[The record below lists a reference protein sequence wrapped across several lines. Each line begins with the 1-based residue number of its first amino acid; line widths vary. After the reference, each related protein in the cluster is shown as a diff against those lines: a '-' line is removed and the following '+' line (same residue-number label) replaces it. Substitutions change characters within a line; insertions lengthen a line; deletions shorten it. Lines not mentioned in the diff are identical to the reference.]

1 MPAARRPRR
10 TAATRATHTVQG
22 ETLLQRLFLLRF
34 LHAEFGFHRDV
45 AQAYDLRGDSATRVL
60 LSALKDRQE
69 GYGTDGLSFVAA
81 ALIGQDGKKATTED
95 IKRYDTN
102 VRSHLFRINERR
114 SQPLTLRYFQTLALL
129 YTERVLDRL
138 DKGPKHFCKEL
149 NDFVSATKPVG
160 WRDFPRF
167 TVASLRKLAFMMA
180 TGSGKTLLF
189 HLNYLQFLHYN
200 GAKPIANILLITPG
214 PDLSAQHLRELQASG
229 LPCRL
234 FDAGRSRDFTD
245 TPHTIE
251 IIGISRFVAEK
262 KDKGTR
268 IEPASFSGRNLIFVD
283 EGHRSK
289 SEEGVQRQIREAL
302 VGDEGFVFEYSATF
316 QQAFAGD
323 DDDQRARRDEYGAA
337 VCFDYS
343 YKWFLHDGYGKDF
356 TVLNSSG
363 ADAEAGTWSLL
374 AGLFVFAAQSHA
386 YRSNHTALKQ
396 YNIAPPLALMVG
408 REIAGSTQD
417 DATTRA
423 DVLAALRFFH
433 RFLRNEGG
441 WSDTAL
447 GALLGSTS
455 PIDTHQHGLA
465 LKEAREYWT
474 LVGMTAGA
482 DLFVW
487 ITAMVLHSPGG
498 GGLVVHRIKGNENE
512 IALRGSEDQNQRPF
526 GLVYIGK
533 APDLTNA
540 IPADSGIEQSD
551 DHLADA
557 WFPRMDEPG
566 SPVNFLL
573 GAKKFIEGWS
583 SWRVSA
589 LGLINIGKSEGSE
602 IIQLFGRGVRL
613 LGLHRLLKRSKY
625 LTGYTHPVSLPLLE
639 RLFVF
644 AIDSKYMTKFRETI
658 ELEGVDGGGFLE
670 FELELWRTID
680 QPNPPVLHLPEWPGQ
695 DRFKVEQAVRLD
707 AVHLGNV
714 PARRTITVRRE
725 TRFEGLQSD
734 EAATTTVRGTA
745 AAKSLAD
752 APWFRFV
759 DQEALYVRLC
769 RHAREH
775 GYDNIGF
782 SGADVR
788 ALLTAQSRE
797 LLVQADAEF
806 HHSDSW
812 TARRR
817 WEDAVFDLLKG
828 AFERIYRRAQQTWET
843 QNMTLPVLREDHPNY
858 KFTYKVRVPQKLA
871 STSPQ
876 FIHDLQSLIAQ
887 CPKQNW
893 TGQEA
898 VMAVA
903 RFGEHLY
910 QPLILDA
917 ENPKNRATPNAT
929 EKQSL
934 TITPPS
940 LTASEQECVEMLR
953 DYWTANAATVHA
965 GESIY
970 LLRNLSRGKGVGF
983 FESEGFY
990 PDFILWHR
998 KADGTQRL
1006 VFIEPH
1012 GMRQDDA
1019 PDINNKV
1026 QLAMEIGNHL
1036 ADILQ
1041 APGCP
1046 VDEVTAYIVSATP
1059 FAELR
1064 RKHGANWD
1072 IQRYAEHHILFPS
1085 EIRTQP
1091 RLGGLL

>member
-1 MPAARRPRR
+1 MPRVRQPRR

-22 ETLLQRLFLLRF
+22 ETLTQRLFLLRF
-34 LHAEFGFHRDV
+34 LHQEFGFRPDV
-45 AQAYDLRGDSATRVL
+45 AQANDLRGDAATRVL
-60 LSALKDRQE
+60 LSTLKDTEE
-69 GYGTDGLSFVAA
+69 GYGTDGLSFVAS
-81 ALIGQDGKKATTED
+81 ALTSRAGKAVTSED
-95 IKRYDTN
+95 IKRYDGN
-102 VRSHLFRINERR
+102 IRSHLYRINEHR
-114 SQPLTLRYFQTLALL
+114 SEPLTLRYFQTLALL
-129 YTERVLDRL
+129 YTDRVLDRL
-138 DKGPKHFCKEL
+138 DKGPKQFCKEL
-149 NDFVSATKPVG
+149 NDFVRTTKLIG

-167 TVASLRKLAFMMA
+167 TPASLRKLAFMMA

-200 GAKPIANILLITPG
+200 GSKPIANILLITPG

-234 FDAGRSRDFTD
+234 FDAGRSRDLTD
-245 TPHTIE
+245 TPNTIE
-251 IIGISRFVAEK
+251 IISISRFVAEK

-289 SEEGVQRQIREAL
+289 SEEGTQRQIREAL
-302 VGDEGFVFEYSATF
+302 AGDEGFVFEYSATF
-316 QQAFAGD
+316 QQAFSGD
-323 DDDQRARRDEYGAA
+323 DGDQKARRDEYGTAI
-337 VCFDYS
+337 CFDYS

-386 YRSNHTALKQ
+386 YRGNHAALRD

-408 REIAGSTQD
+408 REIAGSTHD
-417 DATTRA
+417 DAATRA

-433 RFLRNEGG
+433 RFLRNDSA
-441 WSDTAL
+441 WTVQAL
-447 GALLGSTS
+447 ESLLTS
-455 PIDTHQHGLA
+455 ATPIDAQGHGIA
-465 LKEAREYWT
+465 LKEARDYWAS
-474 LVGMTAGA
+474 VGMTTGA
-482 DLFVW
+482 DLFAW
-487 ITAMVLHSPGG
+487 ISANVLHSPGG

-551 DHLADA
+551 DHLADG
-557 WFPRMDEPG
+557 WFPRIDAPG

-583 SWRVSA
+583 SWRVSSM
-589 LGLINIGKSEGSE
+589 GLINIGKSEGSE

-680 QPNPPVLHLPEWPGQ
+680 QPNPPALHLPEWPGEE
-695 DRFKVEQAVRLD
+695 RFKQEQAIRLD
-707 AVHLGNV
+707 AAHLGNV
-714 PARRTITVRRE
+714 PSRRTITVRRVS
-725 TRFEGLQSD
+725 RFDGLQSD
-734 EAATTTVRGTA
+734 EEEA
-745 AAKSLAD
+745 AAAQASAPATPLAD
-752 APWFRFV
+752 CPWFPFV
-759 DQEALYVRLC
+759 DHSALYLRLC

-782 SGADVR
+782 SAADVR
-788 ALLTAQSRE
+788 ALLATQAGE
-797 LLVQADAEF
+797 LLVQAEAEF
-806 HHSDSW
+806 HASDSW
-812 TARRR
+812 NARRR

-828 AFERIYRRAQQTWET
+828 AFDRIYRRAQQTWET
-843 QNMTLPVLREDHPNY
+843 QNMEMPVLREDHPNY
-858 KFTYKVRVPQKLA
+858 KFTYKVRVPQRLA

-876 FIHDLQSLIAQ
+876 FVRDLQTLISQ

-910 QPLILDA
+910 QPLVLDA
-917 ENPKNRATPNAT
+917 ENPANRATTNAA

-934 TITPPS
+934 TITPPP
-940 LTASEQECVEMLR
+940 LTASEQEFAEMLR
-953 DYWTANAATVHA
+953 EYWAANSATVHA
-965 GESIY
+965 GESIH

-1036 ADILQ
+1036 ADVLQ

-1046 VDEVTAYIVSATP
+1046 IHEVTAFIVSATP

-1064 RKHGANWD
+1064 RKHGAAWTVD
-1072 IQRYAEHHILFPS
+1072 RYAEHHILFPAS
-1085 EIRTQP
+1085 MRMAS

>member
-1 MPAARRPRR
+1 M
-10 TAATRATHTVQG
+10 
-22 ETLLQRLFLLRF
+22 
-34 LHAEFGFHRDV
+34 
-45 AQAYDLRGDSATRVL
+45 RGDAATRVL
-60 LSALKDRQE
+60 LSSLKDREE

-81 ALIGQDGKKATTED
+81 ALIGQAGKKATAED
-95 IKRYDTN
+95 ISRYDAN
-102 VRSHLFRINERR
+102 VRSHLYRINEHR
-114 SQPLTLRYFQTLALL
+114 SEPLTLRYFQTLALL

-138 DKGPKHFCKEL
+138 DKGPKQFCRAL
-149 NDFVSATKPVG
+149 NDFVSATKSTG

-251 IIGISRFVAEK
+251 IISISRFVAEK

-289 SEEGVQRQIREAL
+289 SEEGVQRQMREAL

-386 YRSNHTALKQ
+386 YRNNQAALKE

-447 GALLGSTS
+447 DALLACTS
-455 PIDTHQHGLA
+455 PIDAHGHGLA
-465 LKEAREYWT
+465 LKEAREYWPT
-474 LVGMTAGA
+474 VGMTTGA
-482 DLFVW
+482 DLFAW

-557 WFPRMDEPG
+557 WFPRIDAPG

-613 LGLHRLLKRSKY
+613 LGLLRLLKRSKY
-625 LTGYTHPVSLPLLE
+625 LTGYTHPKSLPLLE

-680 QPNPPVLHLPEWPGQ
+680 QPNPPVLPLPEWPGE
-695 DRFKVEQAVRLD
+695 DRFKGEQAVRLD
-707 AVHLGNV
+707 AAHLGNV
-714 PARRTITVRRE
+714 PSRRTITVRRE

-734 EAATTTVRGTA
+734 EAATA
-745 AAKSLAD
+745 AARASAPATSLAD

-759 DQEALYVRLC
+759 DQNALYVRLC

-788 ALLTAQSRE
+788 ALLTAQAAE
-797 LLVQADAEF
+797 LFVQADAEF
-806 HHSDSW
+806 HESDSW

-828 AFERIYRRAQQTWET
+828 AFDRIYRRAQQTWET
-843 QNMTLPVLREDHPNY
+843 HNMEMPALREDHPNY

-876 FIHDLQSLIAQ
+876 FIRDLQTLIAH
-887 CPKQNW
+887 CPKRDW
-893 TGQEA
+893 TGHEA

-903 RFGEHLY
+903 HFGEHLY
-910 QPLILDA
+910 QPLVLDA
-917 ENPKNRATPNAT
+917 ENPANRTTSNAP

-940 LTASEQECVEMLR
+940 LTASEQEFVEMLR
-953 DYWTANAATVHA
+953 NYWTANAATVHA

-970 LLRNLSRGKGVGF
+970 ILRNLSRGKGVGF

-998 KADGTQRL
+998 KTDGTQRL

-1036 ADILQ
+1036 ADVLQ

-1059 FAELR
+1059 FADLR

-1072 IQRYAEHHILFPS
+1072 TQRYAEHHILFPS
-1085 EIRTQP
+1085 EMRTQP
-1091 RLGGLL
+1091 RLAGLL

>member
-10 TAATRATHTVQG
+10 AAATRATHTVQG

-34 LHAEFGFHRDV
+34 LHAEFGFRPDV
-45 AQAYDLRGDSATRVL
+45 SQAHDLRGDSATRVL
-60 LSALKDRQE
+60 LSTLKDTAE
-69 GYGTDGLSFVAA
+69 GYGTDGLSFVAS
-81 ALIGQDGKKATTED
+81 ALTSRAGKRVTAQD

-102 VRSHLFRINERR
+102 VRSHLYRINQRR
-114 SQPLTLRYFQTLALL
+114 SEPLTLRYFQTLALL

-138 DKGPKHFCKEL
+138 DKGPKQFCKEL
-149 NDFVSATKPVG
+149 NDFVRATKPIG

-167 TVASLRKLAFMMA
+167 SQALLRKLAFMMA

-189 HLNYLQFLHYN
+189 HVNYLQFLHYN
-200 GAKPIANILLITPG
+200 GRKAIANILLITPG

-229 LPCRL
+229 LPSRL
-234 FDAGRSRDFTD
+234 FDAGRSRDLTD

-251 IIGISRFVAEK
+251 IISISRFVPEK

-289 SEEGVQRQIREAL
+289 KEEGVQRQIREAL
-302 VGDEGFVFEYSATF
+302 VGKDGFVFEYSATF

-323 DDDQRARRDEYGAA
+323 DSDQRSRRDEYGAA
-337 VCFDYS
+337 ICFDYS
-343 YKWFLHDGYGKDF
+343 YKWFLHDGFGKDF

-363 ADAEAGTWSLL
+363 AEADTGTWSLL

-386 YRSNHTALKQ
+386 YWNNYGALKD
-396 YNIAPPLALMVG
+396 YNLSAPLALMVG
-408 REIAGSTQD
+408 REIAGRTRD

-433 RFLRNEGG
+433 RFLRNNDG
-441 WSDTAL
+441 WTVQAL
-447 GALLGSTS
+447 DSLLSSKT
-455 PIDTHQHGLA
+455 PIDAEGHGPA
-465 LKEAREYWT
+465 LKEARDYWAS
-474 LVGMTAGA
+474 TALTTGA
-482 DLFVW
+482 DLFAW
-487 ITAMVLHSPGG
+487 LAANVLHSPNG

-512 IALRGSEDQNQRPF
+512 IALRGSENQNQRPF

-533 APDLTNA
+533 ASDLSNA
-540 IPADSGIEQSD
+540 IPANSGIVQSD

-557 WFPRMDEPG
+557 WFPRIDDSA
-566 SPVNFLL
+566 SPINFLL

-625 LTGYTHPVSLPLLE
+625 LMGYDHPAYLPMLE

-644 AIDSKYMTKFRETI
+644 AIDSKYMTKLRETI

-670 FELELWRTID
+670 FELELWRMID
-680 QPNPPVLHLPEWPGQ
+680 QPNSPLLHLPEWPVEK
-695 DRFKVEQAVRLD
+695 RFKRNQAVRLD
-707 AVHLGNV
+707 AFHLGTV
-714 PARRTITVRRE
+714 PSRRTITVRRE
-725 TRFEGLQSD
+725 TRFQGLQSD
-734 EAATTTVRGTA
+734 EAQTVAARVTVAATP
-745 AAKSLAD
+745 LAD
-752 APWFRFV
+752 CPWFRFV
-759 DQEALYVRLC
+759 DQSALYVRLC
-769 RHAREH
+769 RRAREQ

-782 SGADVR
+782 SEADVR
-788 ALLTAQSRE
+788 ALLVEQSRE
-797 LLVQADAEF
+797 LMVQADSDF
-806 HHSDSW
+806 HRADSW
-812 TARRR
+812 SARRR
-817 WEDAVFDLLKG
+817 WEDVVFDLLKG
-828 AFERIYRRAQQTWET
+828 AFDRIYRRAQQTWET
-843 QNMTLPVLREDHPNY
+843 QNMTLPALREDHANY
-858 KFTYKVRVPQKLA
+858 KFTYRLRVPQKLA
-871 STSPQ
+871 SASPQ
-876 FIHDLQSLIAQ
+876 FIRDLQTLIAQ
-887 CPKQNW
+887 CPKPTW

-903 RFGEHLY
+903 NFGEHLY
-910 QPLILDA
+910 QPLLLDA
-917 ENPKNRATPNAT
+917 ENPANRTKPNSA
-929 EKQSL
+929 EKQQIR
-934 TITPPS
+934 ITPPS
-940 LTASEQECVEMLR
+940 LNAGEQEFVELLR
-953 DYWTANAATVHA
+953 DYWIENAVTLHS

-990 PDFILWHR
+990 PDFVLWHR
-998 KADGTQRL
+998 KADGKQRL

-1026 QLAMEIGNHL
+1026 QLAFEIGNYL
-1036 ADILQ
+1036 ADVLQ

-1046 VDEVTAYIVSATP
+1046 VHEVTAYIISATP
-1059 FAELR
+1059 FGELS
-1064 RKHGANWD
+1064 RKHGKSWTVN
-1072 IQRYAEHHILFPS
+1072 RYADHHILFPS
-1085 EIRTQP
+1085 EMRTSP
-1091 RLGGLL
+1091 RLGGLV